1 MPTPVSVDA
10 PPDEFLQA
18 PETRRYLADTVRV
31 WLGLPAAAAV
41 EPPELP
47 AHLARLF
54 LRLEENERPLRDRW
68 GCWDYAYSEN
78 FHAGR
83 LWEPEVDR
91 WLAERRADLS
101 EDAPLESL
109 WPAGRP
115 FALCLTHDVDLIGE
129 RLTPRQI
136 VRHARAGFA
145 GLGAEEESAL
155 LRLARPPARVAR
167 SLRRVARAP
176 SARETIERS
185 VALESERGL
194 TASYFFTVPPLGTRS
209 RWDCAYAPEDRCLFQ
224 GQERRVADVMRTLA
238 DEGFDVGLH
247 GSYQAGIEPGALAE
261 EREALDRAT
270 GLEITT
276 TRQHFLHWDVRWT
289 PSFQEQAG
297 FRADS
302 SLGFNR
308 NVGFRAGTS
317 LPFRHFDPQ
326 SGRTFRLLEAPLI
339 LQDSALLG
347 DEIGLGLDLELA
359 RRVVRQLLDAVA
371 DIGGTATFSFHPDKL
386 VRPDWLRLYEWTLDY
401 ALAEGAWVTS
411 LRGLEEWWRA
421 REARVLG
428 G

>member
-1 MPTPVSVDA
+1 VSVDA
-10 PPDEFLQA
+10 PPDELLEA
-18 PETRRYLADTVRV
+18 PETRRYLAETVRI

-54 LRLEENERPLRDRW
+54 LRLEEHEQSIRDRW

-91 WLAERRADLS
+91 WLAERRAELAA
-101 EDAPLESL
+101 ETPLEPL
-109 WPAGRP
+109 WPAGRR

-129 RLTPRQI
+129 HLTPRQI
-136 VRHARAGFA
+136 LRHARAGFA
-145 GLGAEEESAL
+145 ELGAEEDSAL
-155 LRLARPPARVAR
+155 VRLARPPARVAR
-167 SLRRVARAP
+167 SLRRVARTPFAD
-176 SARETIERS
+176 TIEAN

-209 RWDCAYAPEDRCLFQ
+209 RWDCAYAPEDRCLFR

-261 EREALDRAT
+261 ERAALDRAT

-317 LPFRHFDPQ
+317 LPFRQFDPQ
-326 SGRTFRLLEAPLI
+326 SGRTLGLLEAPLI
-339 LQDSALLG
+339 LQDAALLG
-347 DEIGLGLDLELA
+347 DEIGLGLDFRLA
-359 RRVVRQLLDAVA
+359 RRVVRQLLDAVGEV
-371 DIGGTATFSFHPDKL
+371 GGAATVVFHPDKI
-386 VRPDWLRLYEWTLDY
+386 LRFEWFELYIGMLDH

-421 REARVLG
+421 REARLAG
-428 G
+428 